1 MKIVFLG
8 VGSNL
13 GNRENNLEQA
23 VARIVEYIGPVL
35 KSSSIYITEPWG
47 FKAEEEFLNIV
58 VKIGTKLTPSGI
70 LGRILMIESLLG
82 RVRDNKQY
90 TSRLIDI
97 DILLYGDIIVD
108 EEILKIPHPLLH
120 KRKFVLV
127 PLCEIESEMIHPVLK
142 KSLAELLES
151 CEDQSE
157 VKKHICPPTPPDQG
171 RDKL

>member
-1 MKIVFLG
+1 MIIVYLS

-13 GNRENNLEQA
+13 GNREHNLEQA

-35 KSSSIYITEPWG
+35 KSSSIYVTEPWG

-58 VKIGTKLTPSGI
+58 VKIGTTLTPSGI

-108 EEILKIPHPLLH
+108 EESLKIPHPLLY

-127 PLCEIESEMIHPVLK
+127 PLCEIDSEIIHPVLK

-157 VKKHICPPTPPDQG
+157 VKKLL
-171 RDKL
+171 R